1 MKVVKPLLRSSK
13 ACVICGILGVV
24 SISPSVHSE
33 DSKKGP
39 AEPAIVR
46 PTQSVFVIPHTE
58 QEGMRDPFFPK
69 SHRPFDHAPAQIA
82 NVKAVVRRA
91 ELKLQ
96 GMSGPPNHRLPI
108 INGRTL
114 ELNEEAEVSTPDGK
128 VTVRLL
134 EIKGDTVVVA
144 SAGEHQT
151 LKLRGGL

>member
-13 ACVICGILGVV
+13 AYVICGILGVA
-24 SISPSVHSE
+24 SISRSAYSE

-39 AEPAIVR
+39 VMVH

-69 SHRPFDHAPAQIA
+69 SHRPFDHAPVQIA
-82 NVKAVVRRA
+82 NVKAAVRRV

-96 GMSGPPNHRLPI
+96 GISGPPNHRLPI
-108 INGRTL
+108 INGRTF
-114 ELNEEAEVSTPDGK
+114 ELKEEAEVPTPEGK

-134 EIKGDTVVVA
+134 AVNGDTVEVQ